1 MQTNIACLYRWYALR
16 VKSNRE
22 HITLRGLAGRGYEA
36 FLPRHRRIRAN
47 GTIKEET
54 PLFPGYV
61 FCRFDVTDRLPVLM
75 LPGVLHIVGI
85 GNTPVPVNDRE
96 LQSLRVLVET
106 GLPLNTDEAY
116 TVGQQI
122 RVVRGPL
129 AGADGHVVGLL
140 DQRLVVSI
148 TLLQRS
154 VSVVLN
160 SEWLTAGAAA
170 PQPARVASACAG
182 A

>member
-1 MQTNIACLYRWYALR
+1 MQTDMSCHLKWYALR

-22 HITLRGLAGRGYEA
+22 YITLRGLTGRGYEA
-36 FLPRHRRIRAN
+36 FLPRHRRIRAD
-47 GTIKEET
+47 GTVKEEM

-61 FCRFDVTDRLPVLM
+61 FCHFDATNRLPVLV
-75 LPGVLHIVGI
+75 LPGVLHIVGV
-85 GNTPVPVNDRE
+85 GKTPVPVDERE

-106 GLPLNTDEAY
+106 GLPINTDEAY

-122 RVVRGPL
+122 QVVRGPL

-140 DQRLVVSI
+140 DKRLVVSI

-160 SEWLTAGAAA
+160 PDWLTAGAATPLVTRA
-170 PQPARVASACAG
+170 ASACA
-182 A
+182 AA